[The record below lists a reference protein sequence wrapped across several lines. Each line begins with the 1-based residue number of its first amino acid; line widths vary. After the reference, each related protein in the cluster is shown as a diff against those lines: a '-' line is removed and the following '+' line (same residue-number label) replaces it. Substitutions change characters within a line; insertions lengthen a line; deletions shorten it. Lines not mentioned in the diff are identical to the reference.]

1 MSDPQSATANIPPE
15 NGKRASIDPRSGE
28 VHGSGAGAGGGNPG
42 EDYDSDSAA
51 GDGAFPSIPS
61 ARDHAPAG
69 GQPVE
74 KVEDREN
81 VGIVTPEDYPLSD
94 RAKGDPPG

>member
-1 MSDPQSATANIPPE
+1 MSERQSQIANIPPE
-15 NGKRASIDPRSGE
+15 NGKRASIDPRTGE

-51 GDGAFPSIPS
+51 GDGAVPS
-61 ARDHAPAG
+61 ASNGRDNAPSG

-81 VGIVTPEDYPLSD
+81 VGIVKPEDYPLDD
-94 RAKGDPPG
+94 RAKGEPPK